1 MLLCHS
7 SPRKLIPVASISS
20 DHFLVQICVMCM
32 KASSFNPASL
42 EVEAIAE
49 ALRSRIRNKCLASA
63 LGWENQHEIS
73 CTSIC
78 QKRFSSSFYSRGR
91 VSLSLETK
99 TAFPKCINK
108 NILLND
114 KPARK
119 TLQHHLQ
126 ERASI
131 NSWPSRGEKTCS
143 FKSNF
148 FLSPGLM

>member
-1 MLLCHS
+1 MLLCLS

-78 QKRFSSSFYSRGR
+78 QKHFSSSFYSRVR
-91 VSLSLETK
+91 VSLSLEQRLFFQSALTK
-99 TAFPKCINK
+99 IFYWMISLQGRPYSTIFKIEPVS
-108 NILLND
+108 ILG
-114 KPARK
+114 
-119 TLQHHLQ
+119 LQ
-126 ERASI
+126 
-131 NSWPSRGEKTCS
+131 GEKACS